1 MQCHFVERTQALD
14 LILKLPQVSSN
25 VVEELLEVSDPDLVW
40 ESTVKFRWGLPWWI
54 LWSARPYHMSLER
67 LSITFASNGKRK
79 FVPRDQVS
87 SLLVVYCSL
96 FPQKISSFTRFFIHK
111 NCFELFFS
119 CSFSILRN
127 SQLESDVCRLPSTW
141 CLNSLFYSRIRQR
154 KNEANS
160 VFPLAT
166 RAVKIGLSSPLGISR
181 VSPTR
186 KRTFSFWMYNW
197 PCLFGRIF
205 ALFNFAMLLN

>member
-25 VVEELLEVSDPDLVW
+25 VVEELLEVSDLDLVW

-154 KNEANS
+154 KKWSEFCVSIGYPSGQDRPVEPAWD
-160 VFPLAT
+160 FP
-166 RAVKIGLSSPLGISR
+166 R
-181 VSPTR
+181 
-186 KRTFSFWMYNW
+186 
-197 PCLFGRIF
+197 
-205 ALFNFAMLLN
+205 

>member
-1 MQCHFVERTQALD
+1 MANANLYHVIKFPLY
-14 LILKLPQVSSN
+14 LSF
-25 VVEELLEVSDPDLVW
+25 
-40 ESTVKFRWGLPWWI
+40 TVHYFHK
-54 LWSARPYHMSLER
+54 
-67 LSITFASNGKRK
+67 
-79 FVPRDQVS
+79 
-87 SLLVVYCSL
+87 
-96 FPQKISSFTRFFIHK
+96 KISSFTRFFIHK

-186 KRTFSFWMYNW
+186 KRTFSFWMYNKSFIDHAYSVEYL
-197 PCLFGRIF
+197 PCSILRFYWTRPRLGP
-205 ALFNFAMLLN
+205 